1 MAGGKETPR
10 QKMIGMMYLVLTAL
24 LALNV
29 SKEILNAFAIIN
41 AGLIDTNR
49 NFAAKN
55 EVTFNDFV
63 KAMQNDPVKVKPYK
77 DKAEAAMKDA
87 KNMYDYVDSLKT
99 MLFMKVEQVE
109 KNVADTLT
117 IEWMD
122 KKDNYDIPT
131 HELIGDDPGNPTGK
145 AKELKQ
151 RIIDFRGKMLNYVDE
166 KERGNMNIGL
176 KTDDQYSIVDGGMVS
191 WETNNFYHIP
201 CAAVIAIMSRIQN
214 EIKNAESDI
223 LKHLYTKIDASSF
236 KFDTL
241 AGRVVASSNYVL
253 IGDEYRAEIFVAAF
267 STTSNPTVF
276 LGEIDS
282 TLAGPKPGVVYD
294 TTSVVVSKGVGVYK
308 LSPSSEGEN
317 KYSGLIRV
325 KNPSDNS
332 YKFFPFKSA
341 FMSAR
346 PAAVVSPTK
355 MNVLYIG
362 VDNPISVSVPGVPA
376 EKVRAV
382 CTAGSLSPSGKKGD
396 FVCRV
401 KGGAKCN
408 ITVSADFGGTSKPM
422 GNFEFRIKP
431 VPDPVANFAGKRAGD
446 PNMAVSKSAVLAAQG
461 VLAEM
466 VNFDFDLKFK
476 VVSFEMSMTI
486 NGVEATA
493 KSNGNMVS
501 PEQKTYMT
509 KVKAGSKIYI
519 DNVKVVGPD
528 GTMRTIPG
536 LSIKVI

>member
-1 MAGGKETPR
+1 MAGAKETPR

-41 AGLIDTNR
+41 AGLVATNA

-55 EVTFNDFV
+55 EVTFNDFL

-87 KNMYDYVDSLKT
+87 KEMYDYVDSLKT
-99 MLFMKVEQVE
+99 TILMQVEQIE
-109 KNVADTLT
+109 KGVADTLK
-117 IEWMD
+117 IEWMN

-131 HELIGDDPGNPTGK
+131 YYLIGEDPGNPTGK

-151 RIIDFRGKMLNYVDE
+151 RINDFRDKMLKYVDE

-176 KTDDQYSIVDGGMVS
+176 KTDDQYSIVEEQMVS

-223 LKHLYTKIDASSF
+223 LKNLYTKIDAASF

-276 LGEIDS
+276 LGEVDS
-282 TLAGPKPGVVYD
+282 TIAGPKPGVVYD
-294 TTSVVVSKGVGVYK
+294 TTTVVVNKGVGVYTV
-308 LSPSSEGEN
+308 SPSSEGEN

-325 KNPSDNS
+325 KNPSDNT

-362 VDNPISVSVPGVPA
+362 VDNPISISVPGVPA

-382 CTAGSLSPSGKKGD
+382 CTAGTLSPSGKKGD
-396 FVCRV
+396 FVARV
-401 KGGAKCN
+401 KGGGKCN

-431 VPDPVANFAGKRAGD
+431 VPDPVCNFAGKRAGD
-446 PNMAVSKSAVLAAQG
+446 PNNAISKSALMAAQG
-461 VLAEM
+461 CMAEM
-466 VNFDFDLKFK
+466 VNFDFDLKFQ
-476 VVSFEMSMTI
+476 VLSFDMSMTI
-486 NGVEATA
+486 NGVEATQPSSGA
-493 KSNGNMVS
+493 FVS
-501 PEQKTYMT
+501 PNQKTYMT
-509 KVKAGSKIYI
+509 KVKPGSKIYI

-528 GTMRTIPG
+528 GTKRTIPG
-536 LSIKVI
+536 LSLKVM